1 MKWTLREN
9 AGGLLSGYPR
19 RGLRRAG
26 ASRDS
31 RGDLERPA
39 ALSAVIGPRWSHA
52 GSSSYSAQWLSRS
65 LGRALVAGRLDHRE
79 GEPRRL
85 AGACM
90 PDAEGE

>member
-39 ALSAVIGPRWSHA
+39 ALSAVIGARRTSMVA
-52 GSSSYSAQWLSRS
+52 RRIFLLFSAM
-65 LGRALVAGRLDHRE
+65 VI
-79 GEPRRL
+79 P
-85 AGACM
+85 
-90 PDAEGE
+90 